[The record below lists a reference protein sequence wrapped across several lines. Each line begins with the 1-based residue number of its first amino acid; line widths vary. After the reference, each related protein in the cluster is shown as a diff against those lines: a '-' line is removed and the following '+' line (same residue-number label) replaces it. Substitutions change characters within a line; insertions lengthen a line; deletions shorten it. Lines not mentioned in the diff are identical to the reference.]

1 MVKTVERGNMD
12 TVVALDG
19 DEVEVVFPAS
29 YKGFAL
35 LNNGSGNVTLS
46 AKSGKTAAD
55 DGVRVIGAGGSG
67 LISTPS
73 LTDTVYVTGTGT
85 VQISALTQL
94 VNPFGAV
101 AQASGGSGTTSDYV
115 LPPATTATLGGVI
128 IGDGLN
134 VNGAGKASI
143 SESKITEIIESQ
155 VASDSDIDDLLSG
168 IFNS

>member
-1 MVKTVERGNMD
+1 MVKNVERGNAD

-101 AQASGGSGTTSDYV
+101 AQASGGGTTSDYV
-115 LPPATTATLGGVI
+115 LPPATTATLGGI
-128 IGDGLN
+128 IVGDGLN
-134 VNGAGKASI
+134 VNGAGKTSI
-143 SESKITEIIESQ
+143 SESKITEIIENH

-168 IFNS
+168 IWNS